1 MLLAPDE
8 IKKLY
13 SPYAYFFEWKYNAVN
28 KAKEQISLSTIT
40 YPDVFDIPATAIHNS
55 RRDKTITDRR
65 SDFIYSIN
73 FFNSQDERLHR

>member
-1 MLLAPDE
+1 MFFAPDE
-8 IKKLY
+8 IKKLCRP
-13 SPYAYFFEWKYNAVN
+13 SEYFFEWKYNTVN
-28 KAKEQISLSTIT
+28 NATEQISLSTIT